1 MRDVLF
7 VVPFCTLNIRAATS
21 NANYAQLSVVIR
33 LQMANRETQSQV
45 NLAERTRPTL
55 LDLISSSRIVRA
67 VTTNRA
73 YRDIQLERYTRA
85 SKMVGTQI

>member
-1 MRDVLF
+1 MRYVLF

-55 LDLISSSRIVRA
+55 LDLISSSRIVGA